1 MDIRWNSKQFIN
13 ELSSSVLRIFK
24 TRPSCALHVGPL
36 AWMAKLPRLTNVARG
51 EGGVN
56 QLLVLLHSNY
66 NGDVAQKFD
75 LLMVFDWGVPLTSG
89 QCAWTAFCMF
99 FSGIPHSTIFGWPK
113 YARQILYLAYLGYI
127 WHWIFGIWLL
137 NSYYQNI
144 PEYMWVSGSLMRVRQ
159 PLNIRTDNSTYRQ
172 CPFMVGPG
180 SELTK
185 IDGHLAELD
194 WQFWN

>member
-75 LLMVFDWGVPLTSG
+75 
-89 QCAWTAFCMF
+89 
-99 FSGIPHSTIFGWPK
+99 
-113 YARQILYLAYLGYI
+113 
-127 WHWIFGIWLL
+127 
-137 NSYYQNI
+137 
-144 PEYMWVSGSLMRVRQ
+144 
-159 PLNIRTDNSTYRQ
+159 
-172 CPFMVGPG
+172 
-180 SELTK
+180 
-185 IDGHLAELD
+185 
-194 WQFWN
+194 